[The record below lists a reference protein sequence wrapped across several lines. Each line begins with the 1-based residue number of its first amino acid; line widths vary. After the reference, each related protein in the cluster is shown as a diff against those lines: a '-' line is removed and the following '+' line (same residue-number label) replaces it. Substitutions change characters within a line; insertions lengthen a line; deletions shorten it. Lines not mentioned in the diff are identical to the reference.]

1 MRNDGRWTEARFNSF
16 IKSLLR
22 KGTMKWPP
30 KTETLKNSRV
40 AKGVYRCDGC
50 KQDVPVTVKIDGKR
64 VRNVFVDH
72 IAPIVPPDLGFT
84 TWGDYI
90 NNMFCDSSNL
100 QTLCSACHTT
110 KTMEERA
117 IAKERKRNG
126 SG

>member
-40 AKGVYRCDGC
+40 EKGVYRCDGC
-50 KQDVPVTVKIDGKR
+50 KQDVPVTVKIDDKR

-72 IAPIVPPDLGFT
+72 VVPIVPPDLGFT
-84 TWGDYI
+84 TWDTYI

>member
-40 AKGVYRCDGC
+40 EKGVYRCDGC
-50 KQDVPVTVKIDGKR
+50 KQDVPVTVKVDGKR

-72 IAPIVPPDLGFT
+72 IAPIVSPDLGFT
-84 TWGDYI
+84 TWDDYI